1 MSHHASPAVLQRDRN
16 ALARLDL
23 KKSRLVRQLR
33 SETIL
38 VLFYLAIGILVFG
51 LHFLPEE
58 RENLPKAVASVLGA
72 ITFSLAYLQWRAGR
86 QEASFERY
94 YDRLDIANRKFDAS
108 MTAEA
113 KDSPEKLKC
122 HLYTMFTF
130 AELDNLEYVLE
141 KYKLGYVRQ
150 ELAERAVRAFRSRCE
165 DNVRFCHEAL
175 LWIGADEGQEK
186 AKGYE
191 RSTREIVRHIIR
203 ECPACPDPESSGS
216 S

>member
-1 MSHHASPAVLQRDRN
+1 MSHPANPAVPRRDR
-16 ALARLDL
+16 ATLELLDL
-23 KKSRLVRQLR
+23 KKSRLVRQFR

-38 VLFYLAIGILVFG
+38 VLFYLAVGILVFG

-94 YDRLDIANRKFDAS
+94 YDRLDLANRKFDAS
-108 MTAEA
+108 MTEEA
-113 KDSPEKLKC
+113 KGSPEDLRR
-122 HLYTMFTF
+122 HLYAMFTF

-150 ELAERAVRAFRSRCE
+150 ELAERAIRAFRSRCE
-165 DNVRFCHEAL
+165 DNPRFCHEAL
-175 LWIGADEGQEK
+175 VWIGAEEGQER

-191 RSTREIVRHIIR
+191 PTTREIVRHIIR
-203 ECPACPDPESSGS
+203 DCPGRSPSC
-216 S
+216 